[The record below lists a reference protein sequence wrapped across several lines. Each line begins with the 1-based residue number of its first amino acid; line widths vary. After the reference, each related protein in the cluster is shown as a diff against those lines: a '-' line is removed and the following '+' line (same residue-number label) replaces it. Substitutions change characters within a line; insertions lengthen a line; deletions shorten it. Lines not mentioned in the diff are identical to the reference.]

1 MPRSK
6 TYATGGKRRCGECTI
21 CGRMFSGDAKLV
33 NKLMNLHTEKNHPNA
48 NTIYYQG
55 QDHNNINNWGNKLDS
70 KTPVSLN
77 KNDIK
82 QLTPL
87 LN

>member
-33 NKLMNLHTEKNHPNA
+33 IKLLDLHNEKNHPNA
-48 NTIYYQG
+48 NFIHYQG
-55 QDHNNINNWGNKLDS
+55 QDHSNINNWGNKLGS
-70 KTPVSLN
+70 KTPVSLI
-77 KNDIK
+77 KNELEK
-82 QLTPL
+82 LTSL